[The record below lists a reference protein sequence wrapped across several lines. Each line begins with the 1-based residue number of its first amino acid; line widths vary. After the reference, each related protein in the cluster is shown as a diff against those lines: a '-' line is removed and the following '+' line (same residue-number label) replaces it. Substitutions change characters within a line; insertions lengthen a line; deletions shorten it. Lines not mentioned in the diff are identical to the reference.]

1 AGGPPE
7 VVDEM
12 ALALWE
18 AGLEVTVEG
27 GRLVAVDPV
36 AGSRCPVEVGD
47 GVVLGGPV
55 LRAGLLVVSLD
66 DAVGLR
72 VRDLHERGLAEDV
85 ADLAALAGLY
95 SFRDLERL
103 GRRHLPGFSLP
114 ELGMRL
120 GFMCGPG
127 REDGQARRF
136 AAAWLEGLALRRA
149 EDGDRSDA
157 HTSELQSRAH
167 LAHPHAFPLS
177 LRDALPISWPR
188 WRASTPSGISN
199 GSAGATCPGSR
210 CRSWACG
217 WGSCAARGART
228 GRRAGSPPPGWR
240 TWRCGGPRTA

>member
-1 AGGPPE
+1 MTPFQERVLAAVLPVCERYGAALAGRAALRAHEVAVAPGDGLEFAGGPPE

-47 GVVLGGPV
+47 GVVLGEPV
-55 LRAGLLVVSLD
+55 LRAGLRVVSLD

-136 AAAWLEGLALRRA
+136 AAAWLEDLALRRA
-149 EDGDRSDA
+149 EDGDADYD
-157 HTSELQSRAH
+157 
-167 LAHPHAFPLS
+167 HP
-177 LRDALPISWPR
+177 DLP
-188 WRASTPSGISN
+188 AVD
-199 GSAGATCPGSR
+199 
-210 CRSWACG
+210 
-217 WGSCAARGART
+217 
-228 GRRAGSPPPGWR
+228 
-240 TWRCGGPRTA
+240 